1 MDFLLPRRRAPRRR
15 AVAPVLLCSL
25 ALLAAPA
32 PAETLAPRVTW
43 TDHGRDSQDS
53 MPLGN
58 GDIGLNVWTE
68 SDGSVLFYI
77 GKTDAW
83 AEATAE
89 EMSSQRDQ
97 LVKLA
102 RVRVRL
108 EPDPFAKAD
117 DLCQTLDAATASLTI
132 SGAGTSLRL
141 WVDANQ
147 PVIHGEVTSPNP
159 VRLSVSLDPWR
170 TEPKDSLSAD
180 VVVPDENEQIVWY
193 HRNAGRDVLPQL
205 VDRTFGGS
213 LSGPGL
219 ERDGLRTMQSVT
231 AGENSSFTIA
241 VLTRKS
247 GSIDE
252 WRAELEK
259 IADRADRTPV
269 AEAWRGHTAWWD
281 NFWQRSYIR
290 VSGSDDAQK
299 VTDGYAWQR
308 YLTAC
313 AGRGDFP
320 IKFNGSIFV
329 TDNPGRMQRDRVTKE
344 EYAAPM
350 NADERHWGA
359 RYWFQNT
366 RPMYWP
372 RLAAGDYD
380 LMMPFFRMFRDML
393 PLNESR
399 VREFYGHGGAF
410 FRETAPFWGDLVKV
424 TPDDEGRY
432 TRHYYLPILETAA
445 MMLAYYEHTGD
456 NEFAR
461 DYLVPVAAAG
471 LQFYDEHFP
480 RGSDGKLRLEPV
492 NSLEQFWKVADPT
505 PDLAALRY
513 LLPRLVELP
522 DDLVAEETKKR
533 WRRLLGE
540 VPTLPVGM
548 KNGRQ
553 VILPYTGEQT
563 AQAHNTEVPEMYA
576 VYPFPLYGVGRP
588 DLPLALDTFA
598 ERDIKRTKCWH
609 QDPVWA
615 ACLGLADD
623 ARRDVVANF
632 TNGDPRLKFPA
643 FWEKG
648 HDYAPDQ
655 DNGGNGEL
663 ALQWMLLQA
672 VDNKILL
679 LPAWPRDWNAD
690 FKLHAPQRTVVE
702 GRVENGKIVRLKVT
716 PPERRRDIVM
726 PDRLLP

>member
-1 MDFLLPRRRAPRRR
+1 
-15 AVAPVLLCSL
+15 
-25 ALLAAPA
+25 
-32 PAETLAPRVTW
+32 
-43 TDHGRDSQDS
+43 

-68 SDGSVLFYI
+68 DDGAVLFYI

-83 AEATAE
+83 AEATAA

-117 DLCQTLDAATASLTI
+117 DLRQTLDAATASWTV
-132 SGAGTSLRL
+132 SGGGVAVRL

-147 PVIHGEVTSPNP
+147 PVIHGEVTSPHP

-219 ERDGLRTMQSVT
+219 ERDGLRTMQSVK
-231 AGENSSFTIA
+231 AGENPSFTIA
-241 VLTRKS
+241 VLTRGS

-269 AEAWRGHTAWWD
+269 AEAWRDHTAWWGK
-281 NFWQRSYIR
+281 FWQRSYIR

-329 TDNPGRMQRDRVTKE
+329 TDNPGRTQRDKITKE

-393 PLNESR
+393 PLNEER
-399 VREFYGHGGAF
+399 VREFYGHGGAY

-424 TPDDEGRY
+424 TPDDESRY

-445 MMLAYYEHTGD
+445 MMLAYYEHTED
-456 NEFAR
+456 NDFAR

-471 LQFYDEHFP
+471 LQFYDGHFP
-480 RGSDGKLRLEPV
+480 RGSDGMLRLEPV

-505 PDLAALRY
+505 PDLAALLY
-513 LLPRLVELP
+513 LIPRLVALP
-522 DDLVAEETKKR
+522 DNLAAEETKQR

-540 VPTLPVGM
+540 VPAIPVGT
-548 KNGRQ
+548 KNGRK
-553 VILPYTGEQT
+553 VILPYPGEQT
-563 AQAHNTEVPEMYA
+563 TEARNTEVPEMYA
-576 VYPFPLYGVGRP
+576 VYPFPLYGVARP

-598 ERDIKRTKCWH
+598 ERDIRRTKCWH

-615 ACLGLADD
+615 ACLGLADE
-623 ARRDVVANF
+623 ARRDVIANF

-655 DNGGNGEL
+655 DNGGNAEL
-663 ALQWMLLQA
+663 ALQWMLMQP
-672 VDNKILL
+672 VDDKILL

-702 GRVENGKIVRLKVT
+702 GRVENGKLVRLEVT
-716 PPERRRDIVM
+716 LTERRKDVIT
-726 PDRLLP
+726 PDGTLP